1 MGSTRPRLTYKSRT
15 GDIRKVGNAKA
26 GFCRLGL
33 HDHFWAFAQN
43 IIALL
48 CLANKKNMNSLVKA
62 NPLTDQC
69 NVFPAPQHF
78 LNILPEPQ
86 GHNTLRPTVSMLNF
100 PGCDGVRCASQ

>member
-1 MGSTRPRLTYKSRT
+1 MRRQDSAAWDCTIISGHLRKISLRCCAWPTRR
-15 GDIRKVGNAKA
+15 
-26 GFCRLGL
+26 
-33 HDHFWAFAQN
+33 
-43 IIALL
+43 
-48 CLANKKNMNSLVKA
+48 NMNSLVKA